1 MDIKIRI
8 CLFDRLAEGTI
19 METTRLTPETLDAI
33 GNEHEALTEFYE
45 QILNTLQE
53 VPCQRLPA
61 CALLDQLAEKLD
73 KHFMHEE
80 EGGYYSHVLEIA
92 PWRAA
97 TVEEL
102 KRQHA
107 DLSRAVAQIARGA
120 RVAEESLQSWAVV
133 RKDFDAFLRR
143 CVEHE
148 ANEERVI
155 QETYL
160 LDVAA
165 AE

>member
-1 MDIKIRI
+1 
-8 CLFDRLAEGTI
+8 
-19 METTRLTPETLDAI
+19 METTRLTPEMLDAI
-33 GNEHEALTEFYE
+33 ADEHEALAELYE
-45 QILNTLQE
+45 QILNVLQA
-53 VPCQRLPA
+53 VPAQRLRV
-61 CALLDQLAEKLD
+61 CTLLDELVEKLD

-80 EGGYYSHVLEIA
+80 EGGYYSHVLKIA

-107 DLSRAVAQIARGA
+107 DLSSAVAQIARGA